1 MSIFSRTLALVMGTA
16 FAALIILV
24 SLTVNF
30 SQSYI
35 NENLNERL
43 ESLVRGQEIKV
54 EQALGNL
61 LEIGPSISDN
71 SLLSSKITNYI
82 VSKKPKDF
90 VAIRQILSDYMASS
104 SVLVR
109 IDVLSSEGSLL
120 ASLGDLK
127 NITKSINLIDENEL
141 NQYSFF
147 RISKTKIGK
156 TYIHTAEPIIYDGK
170 LQGVL
175 KIVLD
180 VTSSIETLYDNSG
193 FGEKGSSQVFVMNSS
208 NQWVELKNLNL
219 VADINPKVAIKKVS
233 YDGFINSFFSQ
244 RTPFITIDK
253 LIPGRKIAVEVNI
266 SSNEVFSTIDK
277 FYKQL
282 FTAFLIVLISTLFLG
297 LWFSKQ
303 ITNPITVLN
312 RKVGDIAQGKKD
324 VDIKFIDRDPTEII
338 TLSINIRKMAQSL
351 WRMNEDLEGIVEE
364 RTGQLKRLTENLELA
379 VDERTREFQEANTQL
394 LGALEDLH
402 DAKNELVKAEKMA
415 SLGELVAGVA
425 HEINTPLGVAVTGV
439 SQAISQLNTLE
450 KNKNGGSLTASNFDK
465 YILDNRNL
473 LVLMTEQL
481 NVASSLIKNFKEVAV
496 DQNNFDVRDLNLE
509 DYLQKVFDT
518 VRPKYKPTNIQL
530 KLTCPKDIDLS
541 TRPGAFSQV
550 ISNLL
555 INALI
560 HGYDK
565 NDSGT
570 VNVVCSS
577 KEDSIIVVI
586 KDDGKGIAEGN
597 IDKIFDPFYTTKR
610 GQGGSGLGLSIVF
623 NIVTEALQGKIEVES
638 ELDKGSQFT
647 IEIPTKLKDL

>member
-1 MSIFSRTLALVMGTA
+1 MGTA
-16 FAALIILV
+16 LAALIILI

-30 SQSYI
+30 SKSYI

-54 EQALGNL
+54 EQSLGGL

-71 SLLSSKITNYI
+71 SLLSSKITNY
-82 VSKKPKDF
+82 VASNKPQDF
-90 VAIRQILSDYMASS
+90 VAIRQILNDYMASS
-104 SVLVR
+104 SVLVK
-109 IDVLSSEGSLL
+109 IEAFSADGSLL
-120 ASLGDLK
+120 ASLGELN
-127 NITKSINLIDENEL
+127 NISKSINLINEDEP

-147 RISKTKIGK
+147 KISKTKIGK
-156 TYIHTAEPIIYDGK
+156 TYIHTAEPIIYGGK

-180 VTSSIETLYDNSG
+180 VTSSIETFYDNTG
-193 FGEKGSSQVFVMNSS
+193 FGEKGSSQVFVINSS
-208 NQWVELKNLNL
+208 NQWVELKELNL
-219 VADINPKVAIKKVS
+219 VADINPKVTIKKVS
-233 YDGFINSFFSQ
+233 YDGFLNSFVAQ
-244 RTPFITIDK
+244 RLPFITIDK
-253 LIPGRKIAVEVNI
+253 LIPGRKVAVEVNI
-266 SSNEVFSTIDK
+266 NSNEVFSAIDR

-282 FTAFLIVLISTLFLG
+282 FTAFVLVLIATLLIG
-297 LWFSKQ
+297 MWFSKQ

-312 RKVGDIAQGKKD
+312 KKVGEVAEGQKGVEIEFK
-324 VDIKFIDRDPTEII
+324 DRDPTEIV
-338 TLSINIRKMAQSL
+338 TLSVNIRKMAQSL

-364 RTGQLKRLTENLELA
+364 RTAQLKRLTENLELA

-394 LGALEDLH
+394 LSALEDLH

-450 KNKNGGSLTASNFDK
+450 THKNSGSLTASSFDQ

-473 LVLMTEQL
+473 LILMTEQL
-481 NVASSLIKNFKEVAV
+481 NVASTLIKNFKEVAV
-496 DQNNFDVRDLNLE
+496 DQNNFDVRDLNLH
-509 DYLQKVFDT
+509 DYLNKVFDT
-518 VRPKYKPTNIQL
+518 VKPKYKPTNIQL
-530 KLTCPKDIDLS
+530 KLTCPQGINVS

-560 HGYDK
+560 HGYEK
-565 NDSGT
+565 NDSGV
-570 VNVVCSS
+570 VNVICSNDD
-577 KEDSIIVVI
+577 DSVTISIE
-586 KDDGKGIAEGN
+586 DDGVGIAEDN
-597 IDKIFDPFYTTKR
+597 IEKIFDPFYTTKR

-623 NIVTEALQGKIEVES
+623 NIVTEALQGKIEVKS
-638 ELDKGSQFT
+638 ELGKGSQFV
-647 IEIPTKLKDL
+647 IEIPTRLKGQ